1 MKLPKGWH
9 LTELGDLLTQKP
21 EYGVNAP
28 SVPYVEQDTPR
39 LLRITDIDSF
49 GRILDRPRV
58 GVPLEMGSGCEVS
71 EGDLLIARTGATV
84 GKSTLVSKLSY
95 PAVFAGYLIRF
106 KPDDVKIDRMYLRQ
120 FLGSPRYWK
129 WVSTTIRA
137 GAQPNINSQEYC
149 SLLVPQPP
157 LPEQRKIADILT
169 TWDEALE
176 KLEALIEAKERRKKA
191 LMQQLLSGK
200 SRLKGFV
207 KPWKPVRLGSLLVS
221 ADRYEKWDEGRI
233 ARLAGVRRN
242 GGGLFFR
249 AELPASEI
257 KVKTAK
263 IIREGDFLISRR
275 QITYGGMA
283 IVPRQFD
290 GFEVNDEYE
299 VLVARSAT
307 TLDIRYFG
315 FLAHTRRLK
324 HLAYLAS
331 NGFFAERLRL
341 NFDLPAFLDSRVYF
355 PTEVGEQHQIAAV
368 LDTADKQLTLLHS
381 QRTAID
387 QQKRGLMQ
395 RLLTGK
401 IRVKTA

>member
-1 MKLPKGWH
+1 MKNLHGWR
-9 LTELGDLLTQKP
+9 TCSLGDVVSTFSGGTPSRSRSDFYGGGIPWIKSGELNAGWVKETEETLTQAGVDSSSAKLVPAGATLIAMYGATAGIVGRTKIEAAINQAILAVVP
-21 EYGVNAP
+21 ERKFLVDDYLAFLLRNLAN
-28 SVPYVEQDTPR
+28 Q
-39 LLRITDIDSF
+39 LLRI
-49 GRILDRPRV
+49 V
-58 GVPLEMGSGCEVS
+58 
-71 EGDLLIARTGATV
+71 
-84 GKSTLVSKLSY
+84 
-95 PAVFAGYLIRF
+95 
-106 KPDDVKIDRMYLRQ
+106 Q
-120 FLGSPRYWK
+120 
-129 WVSTTIRA
+129 
-137 GAQPNINSQEYC
+137 GAQPNLNAGMIRDAQVE
-149 SLLVPQPP
+149 LPP

-176 KLEALIEAKERRKKA
+176 KLDTLIEAKERRKQA
-191 LMQQLLSGK
+191 LMQQLLTGK
-200 SRLKGFV
+200 LRLKGFV

-221 ADRYEKWDEGRI
+221 ADRYAEWDEGRI

-299 VLVARSAT
+299 VLVARSAN

-315 FLAHTRRLK
+315 YLAHTRHLK

-341 NFDLPAFLDSRVYF
+341 NFDLPAFLDSRVDF
-355 PTEVGEQHQIAAV
+355 PTEVSEQRQIAAV
-368 LDTADKQLTLLHS
+368 LDTANEQLILLHS
-381 QRTAID
+381 QRAALD

-401 IRVKTA
+401 IRVKT